1 MSPRIILAAAFL
13 ALGAGGVAAHDM
25 NGVAHRHVPGGAGA
39 NSYAHNT
46 PRVVEGGAV
55 VGERYVPTIW
65 IDPDGC
71 EHWIMDDG
79 WEGYMSPHL
88 DRHGR
93 PVCRQGR
100 ACGTFAT
107 GHLLHG
113 HSLTHSGVARLQE
126 FLRTNPAGNYI
137 VTGHTS
143 YGHSDRAQVN
153 LSLRQANAVA
163 SALASAGARVI
174 DIRGYGGRAPSAN
187 GHASDR
193 IEIICLR

>member
-1 MSPRIILAAAFL
+1 MQVRTIIIAAFV
-13 ALGAGGVAAHDM
+13 ALGATAATGHDM
-25 NGVAHRHVPGGAGA
+25 NGVAHRHVPGGPGV

-46 PRVVEGGAV
+46 PRTVEGGTV
-55 VGERYVPTIW
+55 VGERYTPTIW
-65 IDPDGC
+65 VDPDGC

-93 PVCRQGR
+93 PVCRQGS

-113 HSLTHSGVARLQE
+113 HALTQAGAARLQQ
-126 FLRTNPAGNYI
+126 FLRQNPSGNYV
-137 VTGHTS
+137 VTGHAS
-143 YGHSDRAQVN
+143 YGRSDRAQVN

-163 SALASAGARVI
+163 SALSSAGARVI
-174 DIRGYGGRAPSAN
+174 DIRGYGGRAPSAH
-187 GHASDR
+187 GHADNR